1 MKRKLF
7 NAALFGAVLV
17 AAPVST
23 FVSCADYETDI
34 QNVQDNLNKEVQTL
48 NELVNQK
55 ETALKQQISALE
67 AQDKVLADKLA
78 DLEKAQ
84 KDCKDECKAALDQCK
99 ADCAAA
105 RAQLKAAIDE
115 LKAAL
120 AAAEQKHADDVASLL
135 AADGELN
142 KGIEKANADI
152 ESLKGRLDKL
162 EGQVGTLA
170 TDVEALKPLKDEVAT
185 LKERINEIE
194 SKMVSKDYVDK
205 QIADVVE
212 SIGRAKAELT
222 GVIEENKKL
231 LEDRIKLVEDD
242 VADLKAKNADLAAK
256 VEDLLGRVKDLEE
269 GAVLTRQDIMALQ
282 AGLHDLQTDVIALE
296 GKVDANTAAILA
308 NVKAI
313 ADNAL
318 RIIAAEDA
326 FKAYQLAQEAVDTAQ
341 DAALAAVIAELVTE
355 DGTYN
360 FTNIN
365 EAYKAALDY
374 AKAAADA
381 VQEYAEGLDERL
393 SVVEDGLAETQK
405 DVFNLTE
412 GLRQVALQADENTR
426 KIAEV
431 EEAYKAA
438 DAKMAADFREW
449 IETELNPAFAA
460 LYTYVDNLGKDLSSE
475 VKGFVLEPASYYEG
489 IQAIEGTSYEYSKWD
504 VSNELN
510 PVQGTDVTK
519 YCPEVTAHYHI
530 NPTSAVL
537 SSDVAQYNYAVL
549 DRDNRAG
556 VNTLLQPQITRVAQ
570 NGGMLDVTMRL
581 GNPDANKTPQ
591 GHQDPS
597 EVTVMALQY
606 TNPAAKAENAVV
618 TSDYAVLYLNPL
630 QEVAL
635 VDATDGHDL
644 GDKASIAEKDYV
656 AYNVETPYDIQ
667 AEIKTAFGDE
677 DPLSI
682 SDAKWPEGFTYR
694 YTAVAGDVTYFTAI
708 TADGKVMPQLPNG
721 QPATTACVGKS
732 ATWRIDVMHGE
743 EVAEVGFYTLTITG
757 EAVIETAPAVVTE
770 EILTVT
776 CDETTEALN
785 VNLSIDNVW
794 NLIAQTTGEELA
806 VVKTKYAVS
815 KNTEGNVEQF
825 TEYEGEGNVY
835 YKGYA
840 GKGVVTL
847 NEDGKVNWTI
857 LHNDPAIAEDLQ
869 SLTKDVKVLKTYI
882 RVRSLDAVSKDTY
895 NEFYLP
901 LVWTPKPIEFWG
913 EFQEVSW
920 TYERVSN
927 QWQPN
932 GLTRQEAELIL
943 YTDLTD
949 PNVSFTYD
957 IPAKAMKGEMHTAL
971 IGTAKDFVN
980 VAEFELTGGHF
991 RFIEHPVVNA
1001 RYMTFVEEDGIES
1014 TYELVPSEDGS
1025 KLYAR
1030 TGRATDVV
1038 IATITPEGVINLVN
1052 NAMSQ
1057 KLLNAYEKD
1066 QLNYGETLCARVGY
1080 EVECCAGEVKVVD
1093 GDFDVRFIKPLTV
1106 DVKPITI
1113 SDADDVNEAGIF
1125 EKTILDN
1132 IFCFNG
1138 YTLAERP
1145 NYFDLYGVGIDL
1157 GTVADWKTNYDAA
1170 EDDFS
1175 KTLGENGI
1183 ATLFGKDETKGSV
1196 IYRNNTAVV
1205 SKFTVRVPVKVTHK
1219 WNAQPVETVVELTI
1233 DRTRDNSNRR

>member
-34 QNVQDNLNKEVQTL
+34 VNVKQEVDKL
-48 NELVNQK
+48 SDLVNQK
-55 ETALKQQISALE
+55 ETALKNQITALE

-78 DLEKAQ
+78 ALEKAQ
-84 KDCKDECKAALDQCK
+84 QDCKAECAANLAQCK

-105 RAQLKAAIDE
+105 RAELKAAIDD

-120 AAAEQKHADDVASLL
+120 AAAEKKHADDLASLL
-135 AADGELN
+135 AADNELT
-142 KGIEKANADI
+142 KGIEKANANIAALDA
-152 ESLKGRLDKL
+152 RLTKL
-162 EGQVGTLA
+162 EGEVANLA
-170 TDVEALKPLKDEVAT
+170 EGLVNTQTDVQNLVEGLKTLQGDVKEVGENLT
-185 LKERINEIE
+185 KLQT
-194 SKMVSKDYVDK
+194 YVDTK
-205 QIADVVE
+205 IAEVTKLIND
-212 SIGRAKAELT
+212 AKAELA
-222 GVIEENKKL
+222 GQIAENKKNIAEL
-231 LEDRIKLVEDD
+231 TTLVNNEIG
-242 VADLKAKNADLAAK
+242 ALKQKDAELAGK
-256 VEDLLGRVKDLEE
+256 IEDLLGRVKDLED
-269 GAVLTRQDIMALQ
+269 GAIETRKDIMELQ
-282 AGLHDLQTDVIALE
+282 SGLHDLQTELIALE

-308 NVKAI
+308 NTKAI

-318 RIIAAEDA
+318 RLIDAEAAFEA
-326 FKAYQLAQEAVDTAQ
+326 YKVAQKAIDTAQ
-341 DAALAAVIAELVTE
+341 DAAIAGVIAEVVYG
-355 DGTYN
+355 DKTYN

-365 EAYKAALDY
+365 EAYKSALEY

-381 VQEYAEGLDERL
+381 VQDNVDAIDERL
-393 SVVEDGLAETQK
+393 KVVEDGLAETQK

-426 KIAEV
+426 KIVEV

-438 DAKMAADFREW
+438 DAKIAADFQEW
-449 IETELNPAFAA
+449 IETVLNPAFQA
-460 LYTYVDNLGKDLSSE
+460 LYDYIDNLGKDLSSE

-504 VSNELN
+504 VSNALN
-510 PVQGTDVTK
+510 PVQGTVVTK
-519 YCPEVTAHYHI
+519 YCPEVTAHYHV

-537 SSDVAQYNYAVL
+537 STDVAQYGYAVL
-549 DRDNRAG
+549 DRENRAG

-635 VDATDGHDL
+635 VDANDGHDL
-644 GDKASIAEKDYV
+644 GDKAEFAEKDYV
-656 AYNVETPYDIQ
+656 AYTESYDIQ
-667 AEIKTAFGDE
+667 AEIKTSFGGE
-677 DPLSI
+677 DALSI

-694 YTAVAGDVTYFTAI
+694 YTAVAGDLTYFTPI
-708 TADGKVMPQLPNG
+708 TADGKVTPQLPNG
-721 QPATTACVGKS
+721 QPATTACVGKT
-732 ATWRIDVMHGE
+732 ATWRIDVMHGD
-743 EVAEVGFYTLTITG
+743 EVAEVGFYTLVITG

-770 EILTVT
+770 DILTVT

-794 NLIAQTTGEELA
+794 NLIAQTTGEEVA

-815 KNTEGNVEQF
+815 KNTAGQVAQF
-825 TEYEGEGNVY
+825 TEYTGANDRVL
-835 YKGYA
+835 YKEA
-840 GKGVVTL
+840 TPKGVITL
-847 NEDGKVNWTI
+847 NADGKVNWTI
-857 LHNDPAIAEDLQ
+857 LHNDPAIEEDLQ
-869 SLTKDVKVLKTYI
+869 SLTKDVKALKTYI
-882 RVRSLDAVSKDTY
+882 RVRSIDAISKDTY

-913 EFQEVSW
+913 EYQEVSW
-920 TYERVSN
+920 TYTRVSN

-949 PNVSFTYD
+949 PNVNFTYD
-957 IPAKAMKGEMHTAL
+957 IPAKAMKGGMKTEL
-971 IGTAKDFVN
+971 VGTAKDFVN
-980 VAEFELTGGHF
+980 VAEFELTDGHF
-991 RFIEHPVVNA
+991 RFIEHPVMNA

-1014 TYELVPSEDGS
+1014 TYELVPSADGS
-1025 KLYAR
+1025 QLFAR
-1030 TGRATDVV
+1030 TGRAADVL
-1038 IATITPEGVINLVN
+1038 IATITREGVVNLVN
-1052 NAMSQ
+1052 NTTTQ

-1080 EVECCAGEVKVVD
+1080 EVKCCAGEVKVID

-1106 DVKPITI
+1106 EAKPITI
-1113 SDADDVNEAGIF
+1113 SDADDVNAAGIF

-1132 IFCFNG
+1132 IICFNG

-1145 NYFDLYGVGIDL
+1145 IYFDLYGVGINL
-1157 GTVADWKTNYDAA
+1157 GNVADWKTNYDAA

-1183 ATLFGKDETKGSV
+1183 ANLFGKDEAKGSV

-1205 SKFTVRVPVKVTHK
+1205 SKFTVLIPVKVTHK
-1219 WNAQPVETVVELTI
+1219 WNAQPVETLIELTI